1 MRNSSVELL
10 TTDFADSRKGIRVIR
25 AIRGWLPSVAALGR
39 YVFRGLFLCLALVCL
54 PSSPAWAVDTLDWN
68 TNRNVVTAD
77 IKSTG
82 LLEVLEQI
90 TDITGWQVFIEPETV
105 HSVSAK
111 FRELPPSEALRLLIG
126 DANYALLPGTNST
139 SRLFVFRTSRQ
150 NATQL
155 VKPAKAEARVQPKV
169 IPNQLIVRLKP
180 GAKIDELARLLGAK
194 VTGRIDSLN
203 AYRLQFDDAAATDS
217 ARLGLASNPDVASV
231 ENNFAFDRPE
241 VPQSVSGNLPEP
253 QLQLKPPPSNGRTVI
268 GLIDTAVQ
276 PFGNS
281 LDQFVLKQQSV
292 VGDPSLEASSPT
304 HGTSMAETM
313 LRTLELL
320 GNGSSSVQI
329 LPVDVYG
336 GNETTSTFD
345 VAQGIALAI
354 NKGANPINLSLGS
367 TADSQMVRDLI
378 AQGVKQGV
386 SFYAA
391 KGNTPDTTPQFPA
404 GDPGAT
410 PVTAVDS
417 TGQVVPWANRASLPA
432 IGAMGT
438 VPVTFNQQ
446 TFVVQGTSPATAIVT
461 STAAN
466 LMANGLSAAAAN
478 AQLLKSPTRTTLPGK

>member
-1 MRNSSVELL
+1 MFYRFRTFCGVIGCL
-10 TTDFADSRKGIRVIR
+10 TV
-25 AIRGWLPSVAALGR
+25 
-39 YVFRGLFLCLALVCL
+39 VCL
-54 PSSPAWAVDTLDWN
+54 VSLGASAADTLNWN
-68 TNRNVVTAD
+68 TNRNVVSAD

-90 TDITGWQVFIEPETV
+90 TAVTGWQVFIEPETI
-105 HSVSAK
+105 HAVSAK
-111 FRELPPSEALRLLIG
+111 FQELPPGEALRLLIG
-126 DANYALLPGTNST
+126 DVNYALLPGTNGN

-155 VKPAKAEARVQPKV
+155 VKPLKAEANARPKV

-180 GAKIDELARLLGAK
+180 GAKIDDLARLLGAK

-217 ARLGLASNPDVASV
+217 ARQELAGNPDVASV
-231 ENNFAFDRPE
+231 ENNYALERPE
-241 VPQSVSGNLPEP
+241 VLQSVSGSFPEP

-281 LDQFVLKQQSV
+281 LDQFLLKQLSV
-292 VGDPSLEASSPT
+292 VGNASPDPSSPT
-304 HGTSMAETM
+304 HGTAMAETM
-313 LRTLELL
+313 LRTLQAL

-336 GNETTSTFD
+336 ASETTSTFD

-354 NKGANPINLSLGS
+354 NQGANPISLSLGS
-367 TADSQMVRDLI
+367 TADSQTVRDLI
-378 AQGVKQGV
+378 AQGVKQGI

-410 PVTAVDS
+410 AVTAVDS
-417 TGQVVPWANRASLPA
+417 NGQVASWANRADLPA
-432 IGAMGT
+432 IGASGT
-438 VPVTFNQQ
+438 VPVTFNHQ
-446 TFVVQGTSPATAIVT
+446 TYIVQGTSPATAIVS

-466 LMANGLSAAAAN
+466 LMANGLSAADAN